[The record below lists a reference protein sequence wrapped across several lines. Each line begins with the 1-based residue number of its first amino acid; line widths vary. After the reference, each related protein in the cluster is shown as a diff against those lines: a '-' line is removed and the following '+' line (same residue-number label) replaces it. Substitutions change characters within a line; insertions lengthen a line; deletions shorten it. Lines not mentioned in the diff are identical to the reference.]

1 MPVLG
6 LQTWEQ
12 WQARVAFLGQMGTAT
27 STYYSQKQ
35 STPGRLVDTKCHVKM
50 EPELPLKMMNESVT
64 LRPVESHT
72 VNVNDP

>member
-1 MPVLG
+1 
-6 LQTWEQ
+6 
-12 WQARVAFLGQMGTAT
+12 
-27 STYYSQKQ
+27 
-35 STPGRLVDTKCHVKM
+35 M